1 MPILDTT
8 DLARVERYC
17 DFVENSPWGTF
28 LQTMAWSQVK
38 SNWDRDF
45 IYLEDDESGQI
56 RAALSILS
64 ISNDGENAFLYAP
77 RGPVCDPAD
86 IETVRELITEAE
98 AVAHSRN
105 AFLLRMD
112 PAVEYSDELAELY
125 RCQDEIT
132 LRSRTVAENE
142 GEKVFSNP
150 RRNMILSI
158 AGRSLEDIIASYPRK
173 FRYQIRRTYK
183 DGLAT
188 RRIQFSDTQFLRA
201 LNTFYD
207 LTVQMTERKG
217 ITHRPKDYFHRLME
231 AFSDNATI
239 LETFD
244 ETGEVLSSC
253 IVITFN
259 DTASYLY
266 AASSDN
272 KRHLQP
278 SVQMTTEAI
287 GLTIEKGLEYF
298 DFGGVYGFD
307 ASDGLYLYKSKY
319 TGADGLHEYLGE
331 IDVVYNESVYRDFV

>member
-8 DLARVERYC
+8 DSSLVQRYSE
-17 DFVENSPWGTF
+17 FVESSPWGTF
-28 LQTMAWSQVK
+28 LQAIAWSEVK
-38 SNWDRDF
+38 DNWDSDY

-56 RAALSILS
+56 RGALSILS
-64 ISNDGENAFLYAP
+64 ISNDGEHAFLYAP

-86 IETVRELITEAE
+86 IDTVRELIEEAE
-98 AVAHSRN
+98 AVAHARN

-112 PAVEYSDELAELY
+112 PAVEYSDDLAELY
-125 RCQDEIT
+125 SNQDGIA
-132 LRSRTVAENE
+132 LRSRTVATNE

-158 AGRSLEDIIASYPRK
+158 EGRSLEDIIASYPRK

-188 RRIQFSDTQFLRA
+188 RRIQFHDEEFERA
-201 LNTFYD
+201 LDTFYD

-217 ITHRPKDYFHRLME
+217 ITHRPKDYFRRLMN
-231 AFSDNATI
+231 AFADSATM
-239 LETFD
+239 LETYD

-253 IVITFN
+253 IVITYN

-287 GLTIEKGLEYF
+287 GLTIEKGLDHF

-319 TGADGLHEYLGE
+319 TGAEGLHEYLGE
-331 IDVVYNESVYRDFV
+331 IDVVYNAAIYRDFI